1 MAKINYSK
9 VEQMLQEALQKLQ
22 YKQLSEGKPIIS
34 SRAQEYYGITNE
46 PRPVPEEVIE
56 KLLDEEAAIEKERL
70 EEALENERQQTEPQT
85 STEGP
90 PEQPLK
96 DSESAAA
103 ASFEPPTLPLSSEN
117 EFQESKELPIL
128 QATPK
133 EESFSTSRKRV
144 SAPPKRPMLPLDFS
158 QTSEKFAEKA
168 SPLYLLRQHIF
179 WMKLQHLENRYELLK
194 TSKEEVFE
202 WRTKRRLTEED
213 LVRIKTLLQ
222 KAQEFKAFWLKKKG
236 MTSSD
241 ALIEQ
246 QQKKHRTKRFN
257 IREKWLPI

>member
-9 VEQMLQEALQKLQ
+9 IEQMLQEAMQKLQ
-22 YKQLSEGKPIIS
+22 YKQLAEGKPIIS
-34 SRAQEYYGITNE
+34 LRAQEYYGITDE
-46 PRPVPEEVIE
+46 PRPVSEDVIE

-70 EEALENERQQTEPQT
+70 EEERQQEKEEQ
-85 STEGP
+85 
-90 PEQPLK
+90 EQPIAPSAQ
-96 DSESAAA
+96 SEQAAESGA
-103 ASFEPPTLPLSSEN
+103 TPSFEPPALTLFSEQKA
-117 EFQESKELPIL
+117 EESAELPIM
-128 QATPK
+128 QAPPK
-133 EESFSTSRKRV
+133 EESLSTSKKRIH
-144 SAPPKRPMLPLDFS
+144 APPKRPTLPFDFS

-194 TSKEEVFE
+194 TSKEEVFG
-202 WRTKRRLTEED
+202 WRQKRRLSEED

-222 KAQEFKAFWLKKKG
+222 KAQEFKAFWLKKRG
-236 MTSSD
+236 MTTSE

-257 IREKWLPI
+257 VREKWLPI